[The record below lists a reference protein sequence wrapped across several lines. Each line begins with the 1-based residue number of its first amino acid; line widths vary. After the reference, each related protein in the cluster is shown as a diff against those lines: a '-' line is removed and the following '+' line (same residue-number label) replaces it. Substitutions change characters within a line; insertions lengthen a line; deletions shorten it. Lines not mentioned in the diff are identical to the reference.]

1 MSFDPPRALLEREA
15 PKAACTSEMVYRGRV
30 LVHVKTAMLADARAG
45 TRESDALT
53 CNPRSRKGNGAD
65 GTLGYLFERRKL
77 VPLRRSERS
86 GSLITRF
93 GSLHRARTITRCE
106 VDDGSG
112 GADLD
117 AVTVIVTA
125 LGKPVWSPDMGAERM
140 CWAGTDAGTT
150 AGTPGIDADQRAPW

>member
-1 MSFDPPRALLEREA
+1 MCTARED
-15 PKAACTSEMVYRGRV
+15 S
-30 LVHVKTAMLADARAG
+30 DAHAG